1 MKTRNRFRLALVT
14 TLAASTLAF
23 AACGDDDDKDD
34 DDNTPDVV
42 DDAGDA
48 GTPDT
53 DLTDTDSPDT
63 DLTDTGSPDIDEEVV
78 EGNSLV
84 DVAAADGRFTTL
96 LAAVEAA
103 GLAGL
108 VSTSELTVFAPTDDA
123 FAALPEGA
131 LDGLL
136 ADTDALTGVLAQHV
150 LNGTVLS
157 SDIAAGESLVT
168 TFAGTKVLV
177 VNTDGAITVGGSTV
191 TEADIT
197 ADNGVIHVLDAVIL
211 PGSTIVDVAA
221 NAEGDVFSTLT
232 GALTAAS
239 LASTLA
245 GEGPFTVFAPTNDA
259 FAALPEGALDAL
271 VADLDQLST
280 VLLYHVIPNA
290 NIASADIAA
299 GETTIETAAGIEI
312 TIVNADGAITVGG
325 ATVVTP
331 DIAASNGVIHVV
343 GGVLLPPADSTNTIV
358 DVIAGDDR
366 FSTLV
371 GLAGSIDGLVDL
383 LATDGP
389 FTLFAPTNAAFELVP
404 QETLDALAADAEL
417 LAALLQYHVVAGSTL
432 DAAAVTGSTLIEMA
446 NGVYAA
452 VADNDGTFTIA
463 GAVISETDLA
473 ADNGV
478 VHVLDNVMTIP
489 GNIAEL
495 ASGNADLS
503 TLVTVL
509 GDAGLVDTVANGGPF
524 TVFAPTN
531 DAFGDI
537 SGIVELLD
545 IQVVTNVVLS
555 HVAEGQF
562 TAADVLGLTE
572 LTMVSGATLDIA
584 LVDGVPT
591 IGGAAIA
598 ATDIPASN
606 GIVHVLSDV
615 IIPADIAG
623 VATNAGVFSTLLTA
637 LTAADLATAVSLPNG
652 PLTVFAPTDAAF
664 GELPAG
670 TVDALLADIPALTAI
685 LTYHVVP
692 GQFDSAAVLEA
703 SLLPTLNGTLLK
715 VDADAL
721 TVGGAPLNTELLDVF
736 AANGLVHVL
745 DRVILP
751 PGNIPT
757 VATEAGV
764 FSTLLTALTAA
775 DLAAALAG
783 DGPFTVFA
791 PTDAAFQPLVD
802 DGTVDALL
810 ADIPALTNILLYHV
824 YDAGAVDA
832 ATAISLA
839 GTSITMMNGAEAAL
853 ALDGENLTIAGA
865 VISATDIPASNGIIH
880 IIDSVILPP
889 AP

>member
-1 MKTRNRFRLALVT
+1 LALVT

-34 DDNTPDVV
+34 DNDPDVV
-42 DDAGDA
+42 TDAGDA
-48 GTPDT
+48 GMTDT
-53 DLTDTDSPDT
+53 DMTDTDMTDTDMTDTDSPDVE
-63 DLTDTGSPDIDEEVV
+63 EEVT
-78 EGNSLV
+78 ESNTLV
-84 DVAAADGRFTTL
+84 DVAAADGRFGTL
-96 LAAVEAA
+96 LTAVEAA

-123 FAALPEGA
+123 FAALPEGT

-177 VNTDGAITVGGSTV
+177 VNAEGTITVGGATV

-197 ADNGVIHVLDAVIL
+197 ADNGVIHVLGSVIL

-221 NAEGDVFSTLT
+221 NAEDDVFSTLT

-245 GEGPFTVFAPTNDA
+245 GEGPFTVFAPTNSA
-259 FAALPEGALDAL
+259 FEALPEGALDAL
-271 VADLDQLST
+271 VADLDQLAT
-280 VLLYHVIPNA
+280 VLLYHVIPDA
-290 NIASADIAA
+290 NIASADIAE
-299 GETTIETAAGIEI
+299 GETTLTTAAGIDV
-312 TIVNADGAITVGG
+312 TIVNAEGTITVGG
-325 ATVVTP
+325 SAVVTP

-343 GGVLLPPADSTNTIV
+343 ENVILPPAAGTNTIV

-371 GLAGSIDGLVDL
+371 SLAGSVDGLVDL
-383 LATDGP
+383 LGTDGP

-404 QETLDALAADAEL
+404 QETLDALAADTEL
-417 LAALLQYHVVAGSTL
+417 LGNLLRYHAVAGSAL
-432 DAAAVTGSTLIEMA
+432 DAGAVTTSTIIEMA

-452 VADNDGTFTIA
+452 VADNDGTFSIA

-537 SGIVELLD
+537 AGIVELLD
-545 IQVVTNVVLS
+545 VGVVTNVVLS
-555 HVAEGQF
+555 HVASGQF

-584 LVDGVPT
+584 IVEGVPT
-591 IGGAAIA
+591 IGGVAIA

-615 IIPADIAG
+615 IVPADIAG
-623 VATNAGVFSTLLTA
+623 VATNAGVFSTLLAA
-637 LTAADLATAVSLPNG
+637 LGAADLAAAVSLPNG

-664 GELPAG
+664 DELPAG

-721 TVGGAPLNTELLDVF
+721 TVGGAPLNTERLDVF
-736 AANGLVHVL
+736 AANGLVHVI

-751 PGNIPT
+751 PGDIPT
-757 VATEAGV
+757 VATDAGV

-783 DGPFTVFA
+783 EGPFTVFA
-791 PTDAAFQPLVD
+791 PTDTAFQPLVD

-810 ADIPALTNILLYHV
+810 GDIPALTNILLYHV